1 MISFQA
7 LPSLTRSVF
16 ALWAL
21 ALCIANIAC
30 GVHAASKKRYALML
44 PAAVLFIP
52 VYLIWQMIFDISLFS
67 GTESLTEVSRFAGEL
82 DLWVWLV
89 VFSAL
94 AAASGVLIGYNIH
107 FGRTAVTPGAIKLF
121 LDKIPCGVCCYRDNG
136 RVLFSNICI
145 NDICLSLTGAPLLN
159 GNHFREAAS
168 GGIKNVSGKVW
179 RFSFRDIVLQ
189 GETLHEITATD
200 ITDEYA
206 HTRQL
211 EKDRAELAQLNNEL
225 SEYYL
230 SIDESV
236 RHREILQA
244 KINIHDEMNGLMLLT
259 SATKSTDTEEID
271 RIFSLWARNALLLCR
286 EAAEVS
292 GVRDIPDIRDLASAL
307 KLNVSWQEPVPE
319 ALSGE
324 QRKLIFSAAGEAV
337 INAVKHAGATDMSV
351 NFEEDDLYY
360 YCRFSNNGR
369 LPKGDVHFTG
379 GLANLARLAEKQGA
393 SVSVSSDKTFVLSLS
408 IPKTR

>member
-1 MISFQA
+1 MIPFHG
-7 LPSLTRSVF
+7 LPSLARSVF

-44 PAAVLFIP
+44 HAAVLFIP

-67 GTESLTEVSRFAGEL
+67 GTESLTEISRFAGVL

-94 AAASGVLIGYNIH
+94 TAASGVLIGYNIH

-145 NDICLSLTGAPLLN
+145 NDICLSLTGSPLLN

-179 RFSFRDIVLQ
+179 RFSFRDIILQ

-225 SEYYL
+225 GEYYL

-244 KINIHDEMNGLMLLT
+244 KVNIHDEMNGLMLLT
-259 SATKSTDTEEID
+259 SAAKSTDTEEID

-292 GVRDIPDIRDLASAL
+292 GVRDISDIRDLASAL
-307 KLNVSWQEPVPE
+307 KLNVSWQEPGPE